1 VATTLVEVHPE
12 ESLFAAHVRPHQV
25 LGEGGLHPG
34 ETLPHGLGSRTR
46 RERLSLAGPA
56 EERRNACHEFAQIC
70 RLTCLTCQVVGSVL
84 EHLLQLV
91 EHRPERPL
99 THLGDL
105 PHTHLLPIFPLQLPA
120 EALQLLR
127 PLTLCW

>member
-1 VATTLVEVHPE
+1 MWGRIRSWARAVFIPEKRCHTASAPPPGGSSCPWLV
-12 ESLFAAHVRPHQV
+12 R
-25 LGEGGLHPG
+25 
-34 ETLPHGLGSRTR
+34 
-46 RERLSLAGPA
+46 A
-56 EERRNACHEFAQIC
+56 EERRNACHEFAQMC
-70 RLTCLTCQVVGSVL
+70 CLTCLTCQVVGSVL